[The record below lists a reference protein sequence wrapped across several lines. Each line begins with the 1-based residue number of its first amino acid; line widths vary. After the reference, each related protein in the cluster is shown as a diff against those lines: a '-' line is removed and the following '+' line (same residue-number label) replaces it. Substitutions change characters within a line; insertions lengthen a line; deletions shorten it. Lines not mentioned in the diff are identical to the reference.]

1 MNTSILNATLSDHCD
16 RLLQINPGQYYAFLG
31 YLAGKPSPF
40 AEGNDGKKYF
50 ERTVLKIPATK
61 LRLDV
66 LPTYMTFA
74 LKIYLG
80 FDESDIMANRV
91 PALADLVP
99 IADETEA

>member
-1 MNTSILNATLSDHCD
+1 
-16 RLLQINPGQYYAFLG
+16 
-31 YLAGKPSPF
+31 
-40 AEGNDGKKYF
+40 
-50 ERTVLKIPATK
+50 
-61 LRLDV
+61 
-66 LPTYMTFA
+66 MTFA